1 MSGFKDVVG
10 HKNII
15 KYIQNAVTADAVS
28 HAYIL
33 NGERGS
39 GKKLL
44 ANLFAMSLQ
53 CENRDEDGDA
63 CGKCRSCGQAAG
75 GNQPDIIRIV
85 HEKPNTI
92 GVGDI
97 RTQVNDDIM
106 IRPYSSK
113 YKIYIIA
120 DERGGAERAFEN
132 NRRTAGV
139 CRYHASDGECGDTS
153 SDDPFKMCYD
163 EASQY

>member
-44 ANLFAMSLQ
+44 ANLFAMRLWKMPFVQ
-53 CENRDEDGDA
+53 
-63 CGKCRSCGQAAG
+63 AG
-75 GNQPDIIRIV
+75 GRRKSAGYYPD
-85 HEKPNTI
+85 
-92 GVGDI
+92 
-97 RTQVNDDIM
+97 
-106 IRPYSSK
+106 
-113 YKIYIIA
+113 
-120 DERGGAERAFEN
+120 
-132 NRRTAGV
+132 
-139 CRYHASDGECGDTS
+139 HA
-153 SDDPFKMCYD
+153 
-163 EASQY
+163 

>member
-44 ANLFAMSLQ
+44 ANLFGMKTATPV
-53 CENRDEDGDA
+53 ENAVRAGRRQAEISRILSGS
-63 CGKCRSCGQAAG
+63 CMRNRIRS
-75 GNQPDIIRIV
+75 
-85 HEKPNTI
+85 E
-92 GVGDI
+92 
-97 RTQVNDDIM
+97 
-106 IRPYSSK
+106 
-113 YKIYIIA
+113 
-120 DERGGAERAFEN
+120 
-132 NRRTAGV
+132 
-139 CRYHASDGECGDTS
+139 
-153 SDDPFKMCYD
+153 
-163 EASQY
+163 

>member
-44 ANLFAMSLQ
+44 ANLFAMSMQ
-53 CENRDEDGDA
+53 CQNRAEDGDA
-63 CGKCRSCGQAAG
+63 
-75 GNQPDIIRIV
+75 
-85 HEKPNTI
+85 
-92 GVGDI
+92 
-97 RTQVNDDIM
+97 
-106 IRPYSSK
+106 
-113 YKIYIIA
+113 
-120 DERGGAERAFEN
+120 
-132 NRRTAGV
+132 
-139 CRYHASDGECGDTS
+139 
-153 SDDPFKMCYD
+153 
-163 EASQY
+163 

>member
-44 ANLFAMSLQ
+44 ANLFAMSLH
-53 CENRDEDGDA
+53 
-63 CGKCRSCGQAAG
+63 S
-75 GNQPDIIRIV
+75 
-85 HEKPNTI
+85 
-92 GVGDI
+92 
-97 RTQVNDDIM
+97 
-106 IRPYSSK
+106 
-113 YKIYIIA
+113 
-120 DERGGAERAFEN
+120 
-132 NRRTAGV
+132 
-139 CRYHASDGECGDTS
+139 
-153 SDDPFKMCYD
+153 
-163 EASQY
+163 

>member
-1 MSGFKDVVG
+1 MIRGSLRGNYVWQVIDMSSFKDVVG

-53 CENRDEDGDA
+53 CQTGTKTEMHAGSASRADRLSAATSRILSGLPT
-63 CGKCRSCGQAAG
+63 RS
-75 GNQPDIIRIV
+75 PIRSAW
-85 HEKPNTI
+85 TI
-92 GVGDI
+92 
-97 RTQVNDDIM
+97 
-106 IRPYSSK
+106 S
-113 YKIYIIA
+113 
-120 DERGGAERAFEN
+120 
-132 NRRTAGV
+132 V
-139 CRYHASDGECGDTS
+139 CR
-153 SDDPFKMCYD
+153 
-163 EASQY
+163 

>member
-63 CGKCRSCGQAAG
+63 CGKMPFVQAG
-75 GNQPDIIRIV
+75 GRRKSAGYYPD
-85 HEKPNTI
+85 
-92 GVGDI
+92 
-97 RTQVNDDIM
+97 
-106 IRPYSSK
+106 
-113 YKIYIIA
+113 
-120 DERGGAERAFEN
+120 
-132 NRRTAGV
+132 
-139 CRYHASDGECGDTS
+139 HA
-153 SDDPFKMCYD
+153 
-163 EASQY
+163 

>member
-63 CGKCRSCGQAAG
+63 CGKCRSCRQAAG
-75 GNQPDIIRIV
+75 GNQPDIIRIM

-120 DERGGAERAFEN
+120 DADMMSVEAQNA
-132 NRRTAGV
+132 RRTAGV

>member
-1 MSGFKDVVG
+1 M
-10 HKNII
+10 
-15 KYIQNAVTADAVS
+15 
-28 HAYIL
+28 
-33 NGERGS
+33 
-39 GKKLL
+39 
-44 ANLFAMSLQ
+44 
-53 CENRDEDGDA
+53 
-63 CGKCRSCGQAAG
+63 
-75 GNQPDIIRIV
+75 

-120 DERGGAERAFEN
+120 DADMMSVEATERAFEN